1 MCVSCLLSPWLDGML
16 AIPISRRVKLN
27 KVQPEELDGAPA
39 ARSSPAFVLWL
50 QKLSAMQMED
60 VAALMR

>member
-1 MCVSCLLSPWLDGML
+1 MCVSYLLSPWLDGML
-16 AIPISRRVKLN
+16 VIAISRRVKLN
-27 KVQPEELDGAPA
+27 KVQPEELDVAPA
-39 ARSSPAFVLWL
+39 ARSSPALVLWL

>member
-1 MCVSCLLSPWLDGML
+1 MCVSYLLSPWLDGML
-16 AIPISRRVKLN
+16 VIAISRRVKLN
-27 KVQPEELDGAPA
+27 KVQPEELDVSPA
-39 ARSSPAFVLWL
+39 ARSSPALVLWL